1 MKRLIGSLTFFC
13 LSLLYI
19 TVASGDDLKLSP
31 YGKVF
36 VGSQGLV
43 VEIATVDAKN
53 KDGLHDALIRI
64 TGSAAHD
71 AGIVGFVIMHV
82 AIPAGTGFDYVAK
95 DIHRMSS
102 RSAWGSWDFF
112 EVHLGGKSYDV
123 GYDDKKSKEL
133 KVADL
138 LKAYSAKSDAK
149 DTKDAKKK

>member
-1 MKRLIGSLTFFC
+1 MKRLIGSLTLLC

-19 TVASGDDLKLSP
+19 SAASADDLKLSP

-71 AGIVGFVIMHV
+71 AGIDGQVIMHE

-102 RSAWGSWDFF
+102 RSSWGSWDFF

-138 LKAYSAKSDAK
+138 QKAYSGKSDEK
-149 DTKDAKKK
+149 PAKKK